1 MVNATTPLPA
11 GLTGPKMAE
20 CCGIR
25 LEYGWNMAGIWL
37 EYGGIWLEYGGIW
50 LEYGWNMVECG
61 GIWLEYGWDMVEYG
75 WNMAGIWWNMAG
87 TWWNTAGIWLEYGV
101 VWMECGGI
109 RLEYGVV
116 WSMPRLHYLPM
127 GSQVP
132 GPLPPFAAPQSPS
145 AHQNLWSTPWCAEA
159 SCMHASDELSLNTGH
174 KQFRSEVGSSRSYH
188 CMLLGLKGT

>member
-1 MVNATTPLPA
+1 MWNTA
-11 GLTGPKMAE
+11 G
-20 CCGIR
+20 IWWNVV
-25 LEYGWNMAGIWL
+25 EYGWNMAGIWW
-37 EYGGIWLEYGGIW
+37 ETAGIWLEYGGIW
-50 LEYGWNMVECG
+50 LEYGWNMVECC

-75 WNMAGIWWNMAG
+75 WNMAG